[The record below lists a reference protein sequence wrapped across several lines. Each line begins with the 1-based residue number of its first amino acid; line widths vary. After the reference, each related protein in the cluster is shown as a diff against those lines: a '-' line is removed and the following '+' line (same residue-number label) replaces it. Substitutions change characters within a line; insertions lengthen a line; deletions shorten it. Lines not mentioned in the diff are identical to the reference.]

1 MAKIGKNNK
10 FSGGNFERFTKRRLT
25 EQDAEN
31 HMSRNRNSRPKRQQ
45 DDFFSTYEEDNMDLF
60 GSEPTGNNE

>member
-31 HMSRNRNSRPKRQQ
+31 RMSRNRTNRPKRQQ
-45 DDFFSTYEEDNMDLF
+45 DDFFSTYEEDSMELF
-60 GSEPTGNNE
+60 GAETTENNE

>member
-31 HMSRNRNSRPKRQQ
+31 RMNRNRNSRPKRQQ
-45 DDFFSTYEEDNMDLF
+45 DDFFSSYDEDNGELLVV
-60 GSEPTGNNE
+60 EPVNNNE

>member
-10 FSGGNFERFTKRRLT
+10 FSGGSFERFTKRRPT

-31 HMSRNRNSRPKRQQ
+31 RMNRNRHNRPKRQQ
-45 DDFFSTYEEDNMDLF
+45 DDFFSSYEEDGMELF
-60 GSEPTGNNE
+60 GTQPTENNE

>member
-31 HMSRNRNSRPKRQQ
+31 RMSRNRNSRPKRQQ
-45 DDFFSTYEEDNMDLF
+45 DDFFSSYEEEDTNLLAEE
-60 GSEPTGNNE
+60 SNENKQ